1 VDSFGLN
8 QPLLPQKENKRKE
21 KYIFKEIVREQQ
33 CRVVGFLLHRQ
44 LHDCCRYHIVTNSHN
59 YSIKK
64 QKNIGAG
71 YLTTYT
77 NIINNDEIVNIK

>member
-8 QPLLPQKENKRKE
+8 QPLISLKEKKRKE

-44 LHDCCRYHIVTNSHN
+44 LHDCCSHKLTRLFHQKA
-59 YSIKK
+59 KK
-64 QKNIGAG
+64 
-71 YLTTYT
+71 T
-77 NIINNDEIVNIK
+77 